1 MLIVRRTIQSS
12 LFKEFVNATFE
23 NVQSIT
29 QFVQTIGQIA
39 TQSLKT
45 KLLRQI
51 KNNNTMPKKKQQG
64 PNVQKQK
71 GGQSA
76 KASFIVQRNKM
87 VRGAQEESWPKQ
99 LPHDQTHAPFVGG
112 GPPPRRPSPKEI
124 VEQATVEAEEEEEEP
139 TETASQKRPEDADS
153 ILWALW
159 LLRLLLVWKRRRMGV
174 ASQGT
179 LSASSSPAT
188 TGMKVG
194 PAKRVR
200 WRCCCGSSTV
210 SGFVVVVAGPMVSRL
225 PLPAGE
231 AKSLS
236 WRRQQ
241 RGVVEATEGAAVVAA
256 VVVETP

>member
-1 MLIVRRTIQSS
+1 M
-12 LFKEFVNATFE
+12 
-23 NVQSIT
+23 
-29 QFVQTIGQIA
+29 
-39 TQSLKT
+39 
-45 KLLRQI
+45 
-51 KNNNTMPKKKQQG
+51 
-64 PNVQKQK
+64 
-71 GGQSA
+71 
-76 KASFIVQRNKM
+76 
-87 VRGAQEESWPKQ
+87 
-99 LPHDQTHAPFVGG
+99 
-112 GPPPRRPSPKEI
+112 
-124 VEQATVEAEEEEEEP
+124 VEQAPVEAEAEEEEP

-200 WRCCCGSSTV
+200 WRGCCGSSTV
-210 SGFVVVVAGPMVSRL
+210 SGFVVVAGPMVSRL

-231 AKSLS
+231 AKSLA
-236 WRRQQ
+236 WRWQRQQ
-241 RGVVEATEGAAVVAA
+241 RGAVEATAGAAVVAA